1 MNVITFWL
9 VHGKGSNQNK
19 ASSGNHE
26 DRFIFQISAT
36 KKLDLRSLN
45 AHEKDL
51 NAL

>member
-1 MNVITFWL
+1 MEKVQIKTKP
-9 VHGKGSNQNK
+9 VQE
-19 ASSGNHE
+19 NHE

-45 AHEKDL
+45 AHDKDL